1 MAYVAE
7 VDGSVVGTCDVDRRS
22 ARTELSHVAVLG
34 IAIRKEFRGRGIG
47 QNLMRKT
54 IEACRGKFEVI
65 VLSVFSNNYPAKTLY
80 EKLGFKMYGQL
91 PRGIKRGD
99 QYIDEELMYL
109 SLT

>member
-1 MAYVAE
+1 
-7 VDGSVVGTCDVDRRS
+7 
-22 ARTELSHVAVLG
+22 
-34 IAIRKEFRGRGIG
+34 
-47 QNLMRKT
+47 MRKT

-65 VLSVFSNNYPAKTLY
+65 VLSVFSNNYHAKTLY